1 MFALHA
7 LGNLALRLA
16 PAAVLAG
23 LTLATAARAQTAEC
37 DRLQATIE
45 SMPRGNAG
53 GGGARYQQ
61 AAAKQRSEISRTVA
75 YANSLGCEKQGFQ
88 LFGGGQPPQ
97 CGPVQAQI
105 QRMRANLTQLESS
118 AASAGGGGDS
128 QRRALM
134 ARYNASCGRVEP
146 PPQVA
151 QRPRERG
158 FFESL
163 FGVNEPPRQQQ
174 AYIPPQ
180 PDLTQIPLE
189 PPQLKQQNGED
200 GQYRGAHSGNLAV
213 CVRSCDGGFF
223 PISYA
228 AYNKDPEDLALLCNA
243 LCPNAA
249 VSVYSYSAASDI
261 ETAVSLE
268 GEPYRSLPNAF
279 RYRTTFDPSC
289 SCKAPNQT
297 WVAALAD
304 AERMISSGGKDI
316 VVTEQKA
323 AELSR
328 PKFTPVKVKAASPP
342 ANGKANPAA
351 ANGKIDPAAT
361 GAIADDGAAAKEASS
376 GAAVATASQETTGI
390 SAGDGVA
397 AATVTR
403 DQGATSES
411 IVNGVRKRIRIIAPK
426 L

>member
-1 MFALHA
+1 MIALRA
-7 LGNLALRLA
+7 RGNLASRLA
-16 PAAVLAG
+16 AAAVLAG
-23 LTLATAARAQTAEC
+23 LILATDARAQTAEC
-37 DRLQATIE
+37 GRLQATID
-45 SMPRGNAG
+45 SMPRGSAG

-61 AAAKQRSEISRTVA
+61 AAAKQRGEISRTVA
-75 YANSLGCEKQGFQ
+75 YANSLGCEKRGFQ

-105 QRMRANLTQLESS
+105 QRMRANLAQLESS
-118 AASAGGGGDS
+118 AASAGGGDS

-134 ARYNASCGRVEP
+134 ARYNANCGQVEP

-163 FGVNEPPRQQQ
+163 FGANEPTRQQQ

-189 PPQLKQQNGED
+189 PPKLKQQNSED

-228 AYNKDPEDLALLCNA
+228 AFNKDPEDLALLCNA

-249 VSVYSYSAASDI
+249 VSVYSYSGASDI

-316 VVTEQKA
+316 IVTEQKA

-328 PKFTPVKVKAASPP
+328 PKFTPVKGKPALPA
-342 ANGKANPAA
+342 ANGKADPAA
-351 ANGKIDPAAT
+351 ATDKIDPAVT
-361 GAIADDGAAAKEASS
+361 GAITDDGAAAKEASS
-376 GAAVATASQETTGI
+376 GASVATASRETAGI

-403 DQGATSES
+403 DQGATAD
-411 IVNGVRKRIRIIAPK
+411 IVVNGVRKRVRIIAPK